1 MEPPLT
7 PTLTPKKTAL
17 VTGASRGLGRDVCR
31 QLIARGLRVVL
42 TSRGEDG
49 RAVAL
54 ALGAELEQLDVASDA
69 SVAALAERLRTRN
82 ERIDVLVNNAG
93 IYDDEKLD
101 QTLAVNFF
109 GAMRVTDALVS
120 LVPDRGAIVMVSSGM
135 GELSS
140 ASRDVRARL
149 LDASITREQLI
160 ASMRDGNG
168 WPSSAYRTSKIALNT
183 LTRIF
188 ARDLAARGVRVNAVC
203 PGWVRTDMGG
213 AGATRD
219 VDTGALSIV
228 FAATLRDDDAT
239 TGSFLRDG
247 KRIDW

>member
-101 QTLAVNFF
+101 QTLEVNFF